1 MIQVHKL
8 FLSKCHLSPQ
18 KIEELTLSTH
28 PINRLMT
35 AVVQFQDV
43 DNAIHAL
50 NKENIKVTRLSS
62 TGGFLGRRNIT
73 LLIGLTAGQEGAVV
87 DILKKTCRRRVEYVA
102 TPLEG
107 SPFHL
112 PLSTPVT
119 VGGATIFTFEVEKYE
134 EIF

>member
-1 MIQVHKL
+1 
-8 FLSKCHLSPQ
+8 LSAK
-18 KIEELTLSTH
+18 TV
-28 PINRLMT
+28 NRLMI

-43 DNAIHAL
+43 DGAIKAL
-50 NKENIKVTRLSS
+50 NKASFKVTRISS

-73 LLIGLTAGQEGAVV
+73 MLIGFTNGEEQTVV
-87 DILKKTCRRRVEYVA
+87 EIFKRTCRRRVEYVA

-119 VGGATIFTFEVEKYE
+119 VGGATIFTFVVERYE
-134 EIF
+134 EISK